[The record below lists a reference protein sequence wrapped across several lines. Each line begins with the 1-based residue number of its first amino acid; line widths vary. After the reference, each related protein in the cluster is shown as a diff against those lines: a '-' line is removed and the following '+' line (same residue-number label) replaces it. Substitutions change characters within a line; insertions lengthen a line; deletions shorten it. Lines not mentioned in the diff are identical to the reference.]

1 MILSNNE
8 AALAAVKALSSE
20 EIIAMVKAADLMEY
34 GSEAIS
40 VFEKWEAAG
49 NAKIVV
55 GALNNADTETML
67 TIIAK
72 ENPIGVVAGLAAA
85 VKAIG
90 AESALLILAD
100 GEANEKLTALAKE
113 AGVPLII
120 EAEKMVDIRAHAEDV
135 LMHLETLA
143 AIANILTAKTYG
155 TVISVNGET
164 PVEIPFGTKLG
175 DVIKADGV
183 KALLINHKF
192 YPASVLETPITPD
205 FPIGSGVITVV
216 KDTDCIVSQT
226 VKALRDLRAKSCGKC
241 TFCRE
246 GLFQLHTIF
255 IDITQGKAK
264 DPDMDLAAELCDAM
278 TFSTLCTLGKEAS
291 APVLSALEGFR
302 GEIDSHI
309 KKKVCPTG
317 MCTAFTTLYVD
328 PTKCEGC
335 GECIDV
341 CPADCIEGK
350 SGYISIIDEFDCTK
364 CGKCLQACP
373 NGAIQRT
380 TGRLPKLPDHLTR
393 VGRFR
398 KN

>member
-155 TVISVNGET
+155 TVISDTWLQLE
-164 PVEIPFGTKLG
+164 
-175 DVIKADGV
+175 
-183 KALLINHKF
+183 NH
-192 YPASVLETPITPD
+192 
-205 FPIGSGVITVV
+205 
-216 KDTDCIVSQT
+216 
-226 VKALRDLRAKSCGKC
+226 
-241 TFCRE
+241 
-246 GLFQLHTIF
+246 
-255 IDITQGKAK
+255 
-264 DPDMDLAAELCDAM
+264 
-278 TFSTLCTLGKEAS
+278 
-291 APVLSALEGFR
+291 
-302 GEIDSHI
+302 
-309 KKKVCPTG
+309 
-317 MCTAFTTLYVD
+317 
-328 PTKCEGC
+328 
-335 GECIDV
+335 
-341 CPADCIEGK
+341 
-350 SGYISIIDEFDCTK
+350 
-364 CGKCLQACP
+364 
-373 NGAIQRT
+373 
-380 TGRLPKLPDHLTR
+380 
-393 VGRFR
+393 
-398 KN
+398 